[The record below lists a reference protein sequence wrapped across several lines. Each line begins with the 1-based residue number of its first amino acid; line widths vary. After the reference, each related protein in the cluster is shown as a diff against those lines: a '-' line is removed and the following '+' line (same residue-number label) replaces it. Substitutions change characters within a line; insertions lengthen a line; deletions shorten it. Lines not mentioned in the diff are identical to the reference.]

1 LLTSPAL
8 LDAAGSPSR
17 APWREVLSTRV
28 RLVTADTIIEGAR
41 IGTNSVPIVWRS
53 LKLNAPNALAR
64 FKPIL
69 CDQCSQR
76 VRAWHRRVWVANGE
90 RCAHLQC
97 WNGLLFVNG
106 YARLMAEEIRRRS
119 RRYNQ
124 SSDNDHA
131 NPELRELRESAQAL
145 RVRAERLEAQLQQA
159 GQHTAKSRI

>member
-1 LLTSPAL
+1 
-8 LDAAGSPSR
+8 
-17 APWREVLSTRV
+17 
-28 RLVTADTIIEGAR
+28 LVTADTIIEGAR
-41 IGTNSVPIVWRS
+41 MGANSVPIVWRS

-64 FKPIL
+64 FKPIF

-106 YARLMAEEIRRRS
+106 YSRLMAEEIRRRPAATIN
-119 RRYNQ
+119 RAITIN
-124 SSDNDHA
+124 A

-159 GQHTAKSRI
+159 GQPTA